1 MPFLG
6 FFRLFSMCPVFG
18 YLPLFLV
25 LFICGDSTGHRWS
38 MVFLDLARVQNHQ
51 YITHWDLPTEC
62 LQQEISSRL
71 LLLVGSGGSRI
82 WWSDIYNAVDA
93 RTGTNFFKEYL
104 LCLLGSKAVI
114 YVTHQVEFLP
124 VADLILVIKDAICC
138 SEQEPMLS
146 LASEL
151 LDHVAFQW
159 EIHQGID
166 FQTLIMSL
174 VKDLIFK
181 PFISALSSLLYAK
194 IRCLPLK
201 NSHKKKSVSAQGSWS
216 CMLRNFSSLLMEALS
231 SVLDASIDK
240 DVHEAEEY
248 MRKFSL

>member
-1 MPFLG
+1 
-6 FFRLFSMCPVFG
+6 MCPVFG

-71 LLLVGSGGSRI
+71 LLLVGSGGSLI
-82 WWSDIYNAVDA
+82 WWSDIYSDVDA

-124 VADLILVIKDAICC
+124 VADFMLVIKDVIFC
-138 SEQEPMLS
+138 SEQEPMS
-146 LASEL
+146 S
-151 LDHVAFQW
+151 
-159 EIHQGID
+159 
-166 FQTLIMSL
+166 M
-174 VKDLIFK
+174 
-181 PFISALSSLLYAK
+181 LSSSQNLYPGQMDKLLQHQYLL
-194 IRCLPLK
+194 ILW
-201 NSHKKKSVSAQGSWS
+201 AQ
-216 CMLRNFSSLLMEALS
+216 RLL
-231 SVLDASIDK
+231 
-240 DVHEAEEY
+240 
-248 MRKFSL
+248 